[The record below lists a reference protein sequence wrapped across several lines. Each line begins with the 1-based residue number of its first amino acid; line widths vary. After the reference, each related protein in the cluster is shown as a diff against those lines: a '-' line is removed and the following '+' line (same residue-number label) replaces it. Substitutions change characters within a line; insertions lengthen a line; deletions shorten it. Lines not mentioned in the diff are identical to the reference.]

1 MAAYLKCG
9 RAEEMLNGCFI
20 SFKAI
25 EGQTEVCNPC
35 LINKENYVHEKSSG
49 LARIT
54 LLDLQDD
61 RALIAI
67 ELDDLRSDARG
78 YALKKFYVSKEN
90 IIEK

>member
-1 MAAYLKCG
+1 MTAYLKCG
-9 RAEEMLNGCFI
+9 RAEEMLNAYFI

-35 LINKENYVHEKSSG
+35 LINKENYVDEKNSG

-54 LLDLQDD
+54 ILNSQDD
-61 RALIAI
+61 RALIQI
-67 ELDDLRSDARG
+67 EIDDLRSETRNYDI
-78 YALKKFYVSKEN
+78 KKFYVSKES